1 MTATSYRPTLP
12 AAAEAAEPTRPRLL
26 LLATSLASV
35 GFVAGYGA
43 LMAMYLAERA
53 AVIATGEVWLP
64 SGTVIPLTQ
73 PNFMALT
80 LIWSCISMAWAIA
93 AMNNDDRSNAKIAL
107 SLTLLF
113 GLGVIAQT
121 GYLLFLMEVEVAASR
136 AGLLLLAVIGTHLA
150 ILVGAMGFVLVTL
163 TRLFVGEYSSKD
175 TDGIWAATV
184 FWYVMVGLYLVLWY
198 AVYITK

>member
-1 MTATSYRPTLP
+1 MTTSYRPTLP
-12 AAAEAAEPTRPRLL
+12 AAVAVAEPSRPRLL
-26 LLATSLASV
+26 VLATSLVSI

-53 AVIATGEVWLP
+53 AVISTGETWLP
-64 SGTVIPLTQ
+64 AGTVIPLTQ

-80 LIWSCISMAWAIA
+80 MVWSLVSMAWAIA
-93 AMNNDDRSNAKIAL
+93 AINSDDRSNAKVAL

-113 GLGVIAQT
+113 GLGVLAQT
-121 GYLLFLMEVEVAASR
+121 GYLLFLMEVEIAATR
-136 AGLLLLAVIGTHLA
+136 AGLLLLAVIGSHLA
-150 ILVGAMGFVLVTL
+150 ILAGAMGFVLVTL
-163 TRLFVGEYSSKD
+163 MRLFVGEYSSRD
-175 TDGIWAATV
+175 NDGIWAATV